1 MRELSA
7 IYLTGWARIEPSQ
20 LLQKTMFDRKTNG
33 KTCALPVFLLLAHVA
48 GVGTVDNLSGRLID
62 EVNSDVLYLGAIENI
77 VHSTVHVEC
86 QNGEGLCQI

>member
-20 LLQKTMFDRKTNG
+20 FCRRLCFDRKSDG
-33 KTCALPVFLLLAHVA
+33 KIYALPVIPLLAHVA
-48 GVGTVDNLSGRLID
+48 GVDTVNDLPGCFVD

-77 VHSTVHVEC
+77 VHSTVH
-86 QNGEGLCQI
+86 